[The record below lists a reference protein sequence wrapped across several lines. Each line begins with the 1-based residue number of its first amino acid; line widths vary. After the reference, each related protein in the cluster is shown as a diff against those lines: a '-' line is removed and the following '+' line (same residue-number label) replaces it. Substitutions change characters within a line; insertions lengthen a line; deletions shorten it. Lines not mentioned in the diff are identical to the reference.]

1 MKVFISFLIIS
12 FSFLGFITSSNSR
25 GIKFRRLS
33 FEEAKKES
41 IKTGKIIFIDVHTSW
56 CGPCKKMAATSFQDP
71 KLAEIYNDKFINLKI
86 DAEKSEEGVE
96 IANNYR
102 VQGYPT
108 LLYLNGD
115 GRLVKSLSG
124 FQTADKLISVANS
137 IEN

>member
-1 MKVFISFLIIS
+1 MKIFIYFLIIS
-12 FSFLGFITSSNSR
+12 FSLLGFTSSSKSE

-41 IKTGKIIFIDVHTSW
+41 IKTGKLIFIDVHTSW
-56 CGPCKKMAATSFQDP
+56 CGPCKKMAATSFQEP
-71 KLAEIYNDKFINLKI
+71 KLAEIYNEKFINLKI
-86 DAEKSEEGVE
+86 DAEKSEEGIE
-96 IANNYR
+96 IAKNYR
-102 VQGYPT
+102 VQGFPT
-108 LLYLNGD
+108 LLYINGD

>member
-1 MKVFISFLIIS
+1 MKVFIYFLIIS
-12 FSFLGFITSSNSR
+12 FSFLGFTSSTKSE
-25 GIKFRRLS
+25 GIKFRRMT

-41 IKTGKIIFIDVHTSW
+41 LKSGKIIFIDVHTSW

-71 KLAEIYNDKFINLKI
+71 KLGEIHNDKFINLKI

-96 IANNYR
+96 IAKNYR
-102 VQGYPT
+102 VQGFPT
-108 LLYLNGD
+108 LLYINGD

-124 FQTADKLISVANS
+124 FQTADKLISVANA

>member
-12 FSFLGFITSSNSR
+12 FSFFGFITSSNSG

-41 IKTGKIIFIDVHTSW
+41 IKTGKIIFIHVHTSW

-86 DAEKSEEGVE
+86 DAEK
-96 IANNYR
+96 
-102 VQGYPT
+102 
-108 LLYLNGD
+108 
-115 GRLVKSLSG
+115 VKKES
-124 FQTADKLISVANS
+124 KLQITTECKDILHYYISMEMVD
-137 IEN
+137 

>member
-1 MKVFISFLIIS
+1 MKQPMINEISSLQEFADLLKTNPGVFI
-12 FSFLGFITSSNSR
+12 
-25 GIKFRRLS
+25 IKFGA
-33 FEEAKKES
+33 E
-41 IKTGKIIFIDVHTSW
+41 W

>member
-1 MKVFISFLIIS
+1 MKVFIYFFILS
-12 FSFLGFITSSNSR
+12 FSLLGFTSSSKSE
-25 GIKFRRLS
+25 GIKFRKLS

-41 IKTGKIIFIDVHTSW
+41 IKTGKLIFIDVHTSW

-71 KLAEIYNDKFINLKI
+71 KLAEIYNEKFINLKI

-96 IANNYR
+96 IAKNYR
-102 VQGYPT
+102 VQGFPT
-108 LLYLNGD
+108 LLYINGD

>member
-1 MKVFISFLIIS
+1 MIIS
-12 FSFLGFITSSNSR
+12 FSLLGFTSSSKSE

-41 IKTGKIIFIDVHTSW
+41 IKTGKLIFIDVHTSW
-56 CGPCKKMAATSFQDP
+56 CGPCKKMAATSFQEP
-71 KLAEIYNDKFINLKI
+71 KLAEIYNEKFINLKI
-86 DAEKSEEGVE
+86 DAEKSEEGIE
-96 IANNYR
+96 IAKNYR
-102 VQGYPT
+102 VQGFPT
-108 LLYLNGD
+108 LLYINGD

>member
-1 MKVFISFLIIS
+1 MKIFIYFLIIS
-12 FSFLGFITSSNSR
+12 FSLLGFTSSSKSE
-25 GIKFRRLS
+25 GIKFRRFS

-71 KLAEIYNDKFINLKI
+71 KLAEIYNEKFINLKI
-86 DAEKSEEGVE
+86 DAEKSEDGIE
-96 IANNYR
+96 IAKNYR
-102 VQGYPT
+102 VQGFPT
-108 LLYLNGD
+108 LLYIDGD
-115 GRLVKSLSG
+115 GRLIKSLSG

>member
-12 FSFLGFITSSNSR
+12 FSFFGFITSSNSG

-56 CGPCKKMAATSFQDP
+56 CGPCKKMAATSFRDQ

-96 IANNYR
+96 IANNFG

-108 LLYLNGD
+108 LLYINGD